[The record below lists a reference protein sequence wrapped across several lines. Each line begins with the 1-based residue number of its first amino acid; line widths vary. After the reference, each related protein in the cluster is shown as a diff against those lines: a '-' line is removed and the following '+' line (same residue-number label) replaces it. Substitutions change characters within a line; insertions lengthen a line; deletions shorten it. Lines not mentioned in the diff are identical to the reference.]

1 MTTRGGGLG
10 EGEDGEGEVR
20 GEERR
25 DKMDCW
31 DMSTGGRDARS
42 HMIEYG
48 KKVTLQ
54 ENGLR
59 KKRTFFKTKR

>member
-1 MTTRGGGLG
+1 MTTKGGGLG
-10 EGEDGEGEVR
+10 EGEDGEGDVR

-48 KKVTLQ
+48 EKK
-54 ENGLR
+54 
-59 KKRTFFKTKR
+59 